1 MNAKPDSEGM
11 VIVQAGTCG
20 GRGWDEAAIDRWL
33 GEFTE
38 QGETHLLRLTA
49 LTSTALD
56 ALAQLHLPDNQWKAA
71 ARPAGPTS
79 NKTRPPKRRL
89 AR

>member
-33 GEFTE
+33 GEFTD
-38 QGETHLLRLTA
+38 GPMNHVGWVA
-49 LTSTALD
+49 M
-56 ALAQLHLPDNQWKAA
+56 HCMKAHPVGGVPG
-71 ARPAGPTS
+71 PAGDPEACGGFDA
-79 NKTRPPKRRL
+79 KADRV
-89 AR
+89 